1 MMSSP
6 VLSTDVAR
14 SVFVLVALLL
24 SSCGGSDDNTTELQL
39 SPDAI
44 RQISVI
50 DGNPLKLDISVTSGP
65 RQDFILSSVESVSID
80 ITGVNVDQQNSIE
93 IVWSEILN
101 GFDVEISQQ
110 NQSFLAD
117 GNTNINAPHQHTL
130 FDYDGDGV
138 SNFDERLAGT
148 CVWSDDPDCTFDVP
162 ANEPVDTVTLN
173 TFPEQLGINVLQN
186 SQFDQGRAGWSSNA
200 IDISTFGAEYCL
212 SSSLITIFPENVAL
226 MTAQGLFLLEPGVR
240 YTFSGDVR
248 SDIPA
253 SPVMRVEEGAP
264 SFTTVHQTTVEIGT
278 EYRTVSTSFIAQ
290 DDHTVNVMFWFGDG
304 RPNRFCVDNVV
315 FVKGT
320 L

>member
-1 MMSSP
+1 MMSS
-6 VLSTDVAR
+6 LNFSTRIAR
-14 SVFVLVALLL
+14 SIFGLITVLL
-24 SSCGGSDDNTTELQL
+24 SSCGGSESDTTEVQL

-50 DGNPLKLDISVTSGP
+50 DGNPLKLDISVNSGP
-65 RQDFILSSVESVSID
+65 RQEVILSSVESVSID

-110 NQSFLAD
+110 NQNFLAD

-130 FDYDGDGV
+130 YDYDGDGA

-148 CVWSDDPDCTFDVP
+148 CVWSDDPECTFDVP
-162 ANEPVDTVTLN
+162 PNETVDTVTVN
-173 TFPEQLGINVLQN
+173 TFPEQPGINVLQN

-200 IDISTFGAEYCL
+200 AGISTFGAEYCL
-212 SSSLITIFPENVAL
+212 SSSLITVLPENVAL
-226 MTAQGLFLLEPGVR
+226 MSAQGLFLLEPGVR
-240 YTFSGDVR
+240 YTFSADVR
-248 SDIPA
+248 ADIPA
-253 SPVMRVEEGAP
+253 SPVMRVEEGSP
-264 SFTTVHQTTVEIGT
+264 SFATVHQTSVEVGT

-315 FVKGT
+315 FVKGA